1 MLWNFWKGPRDG
13 RCQILPIRSCR
24 GFARGRRGDIHP
36 TNCCVDRETNS
47 LGQKQEDSMS
57 AADHIEFL
65 SRRIAELD
73 ERIAAAR
80 EYGPEFRALT
90 KRRSIYIADRALL
103 MRATLRRAA

>member
-1 MLWNFWKGPRDG
+1 
-13 RCQILPIRSCR
+13 
-24 GFARGRRGDIHP
+24 
-36 TNCCVDRETNS
+36 
-47 LGQKQEDSMS
+47 MS

-103 MRATLRRAA
+103 MRATLAKKNLKTAALSKFSMPSTPKGIV